1 MKAKKI
7 REMNEGEI
15 QNFLRESEEKA
26 LKVKFDIVSKQVKDN
41 QSYKNSRKDIAR
53 AITIMREKQ
62 KEANNTKND

>member
-15 QNFLRESEEKA
+15 QNFLRDSEEKA

-53 AITIMREKQ
+53 VITIMREKQ

>member
-15 QNFLRESEEKA
+15 QNFLRDSEEKA